1 MWGSAPDGISI
12 PKLSLKARAPIPDET
27 VIEGEVVA
35 VDTENPVR
43 IENGVDVTLLNG
55 SLRRRDLRLGT
66 QIGPGRICRE
76 ALRSQGIR
84 IIWPYGML
92 ARTRTTGL

>member
-12 PKLSLKARAPIPDET
+12 LKLSLRARAPMPDET

-43 IENGVDVTLLNG
+43 IKME
-55 SLRRRDLRLGT
+55 S
-66 QIGPGRICRE
+66 
-76 ALRSQGIR
+76 
-84 IIWPYGML
+84 M
-92 ARTRTTGL
+92 